1 MPQSI
6 SQLDSFATW
15 GLNDLRQWATSR
27 ALSYGCERSVRLH
40 LGTFETR
47 RALFSFS
54 VAEIGTNANTEV
66 VAICR
71 AMQIPERLVPN
82 IARFFP
88 AAAFVHFGF
97 EYAGLAMI
105 GKCYLELP
113 ARAPDAAPVQG
124 RLQFLG
130 FKWSMNDA
138 SVAVVTRYRAL
149 SIFHWDAATAL
160 MLANAGI
167 SLQPAMSKLMNSL
180 RPNESSKDDALSL
193 LEIEEEG
200 SNRRSYDLNVYDNSV
215 SVSMLSDALRDAAI
229 ILNVKSS
236 TIDHWLESNTTA
248 PVGHIA
254 TGLGRDEQSFLTVYY
269 DPRQAG
275 HVNSMAAKLR

>member
-6 SQLDSFATW
+6 SELDSFATW
-15 GLNDLRQWATSR
+15 GLHDLRQWAASR

-40 LGTFETR
+40 LETFETR

-54 VAEIGTNANTEV
+54 VAEIGANANTEV

-71 AMQIPERLVPN
+71 AMGIPNRLVLN
-82 IARFFP
+82 ISRFFS

-97 EYAGLAMI
+97 EYAGSAMI

-113 ARAPDAAPVQG
+113 APVPDAAPVNG

-149 SIFHWDAATAL
+149 SISHWDAAPAL
-160 MLANAGI
+160 MLANTG
-167 SLQPAMSKLMNSL
+167 SLLQPAMSKLMNSL
-180 RPNESSKDDALSL
+180 RPQESSKDDALSL

-200 SNRRSYDLNVYDNSV
+200 SSRRSYDLNIYDNSV
-215 SVSMLSDALRDAAI
+215 SVSMLADALRDVAL
-229 ILNVKSS
+229 ILNVNSAA
-236 TIDHWLESNTTA
+236 IEQWLESNATA

-254 TGLGRDEQSFLTVYY
+254 TGLGRDQQSFLTVYY
-269 DPRQAG
+269 APSA
-275 HVNSMAAKLR
+275 N

>member
-6 SQLDSFATW
+6 SELDSFATW
-15 GLNDLRQWATSR
+15 GLNDLRRWAASR
-27 ALSYGCERSVRLH
+27 ALSHGCERSVRLH
-40 LGTFETR
+40 LDTFETR

-54 VAEIGTNANTEV
+54 VAEIGTNASTEV

-97 EYAGLAMI
+97 EYAGSAMI

-113 ARAPDAAPVQG
+113 APAPDAAPVQG

-149 SIFHWDAATAL
+149 SISHWDAATAL
-160 MLANAGI
+160 MLANTGI
-167 SLQPAMSKLMNSL
+167 SLPPAMSKLMNGL
-180 RPNESSKDDALSL
+180 RPHESSKDDALQF

-200 SNRRSYDLNVYDNSV
+200 SNRRSYDLNIYDNCV
-215 SVSMLSDALRDAAI
+215 SVSMLADALRAAAI
-229 ILNVKSS
+229 ILNVDSDA
-236 TIDHWLESNTTA
+236 IEQWLESNATA

-254 TGLGRDEQSFLTVYY
+254 TGLGRDQQSFLTVYY
-269 DPRQAG
+269 DAQQTG
-275 HVNSMAAKLR
+275 HSNSVAPL